1 MRAEAEIQELLD
13 AVKDMQRA
21 NLECPHCGAMELGE
35 EESKSLYELEN
46 ALCWILGVPLL
57 SDHCPNPCPPE
68 PAIFPAKFPMSRWT
82 QRLLREACPDNA
94 LIQRELV

>member
-13 AVKDMQRA
+13 VVKDMQRA
-21 NLECPHCGAMELGE
+21 NLQCPHCGEMDLGE
-35 EESKSLYELEN
+35 DESRSLYELEN

-57 SDHCPNPCPPE
+57 SDDSPYPRPPE
-68 PAIFPAKFPMSRWT
+68 PAIFPAKFFMSRYT

-94 LIQRELV
+94 LIQRQLV